1 MVAKLAQ
8 LSLPSG
14 RSVEACFT
22 GRRGAK
28 RLTMRVDPIKRR
40 LVVSGP
46 LRVSQKQALGFVQEN
61 AAWIEARLDALP
73 APAPFVEGGEILFRG
88 RPTQLVRVAGRGA
101 PIFQDGVEPRL
112 VIAATSA
119 RFSARVAVALK
130 AFAQS
135 DAVNYAGGF
144 ASRLG
149 KEATSIA
156 LRDTRSRWGSCTSR
170 GDIMLSWRLIGAPP
184 KVFEYVV
191 AHEMAHL
198 LELNHSPAFWAHVTR
213 LMPDWKPARAW
224 LKSQGGQLQALGS

>member
-1 MVAKLAQ
+1 MVARIAQ

-14 RSVEACFT
+14 RCVETCFT

-73 APAPFVEGGEILFRG
+73 MPAPFVEGADILFRG
-88 RPTQLVRVAGRGA
+88 RPTRLVRVSGRAA
-101 PIFQDGVEPRL
+101 PIYHDGVEPRL
-112 VIAATSA
+112 VIAATPA
-119 RFSARVAVALK
+119 RFSARVAAALK

-135 DAVNYAGGF
+135 DAVHYAEGF
-144 ASRLG
+144 APHLG
-149 KEATSIA
+149 KLPTSIV

-198 LELNHSPAFWAHVTR
+198 LELNHSPVFWGHVAR

-224 LKSQGGQLQALGS
+224 LKSQGGQLQALGG